1 MGNFMSGSKTY
12 MVSIGILLTAV
23 GAWAHGD
30 LTLISAVDQALTGLG
45 LAALRNG
52 IATK

>member
-1 MGNFMSGSKTY
+1 MLSGYKTY
-12 MVSIGILLTAV
+12 IVALGIIMTAL

-30 LTLISAVDQALTGLG
+30 MTLISAVDQALTGLG

-52 IATK
+52 VANK

>member
-1 MGNFMSGSKTY
+1 MLSGYKTY
-12 MVSIGILLTAV
+12 IIAIGIIATAV
-23 GAWAHGD
+23 GAWFNGD

-52 IATK
+52 VGKK